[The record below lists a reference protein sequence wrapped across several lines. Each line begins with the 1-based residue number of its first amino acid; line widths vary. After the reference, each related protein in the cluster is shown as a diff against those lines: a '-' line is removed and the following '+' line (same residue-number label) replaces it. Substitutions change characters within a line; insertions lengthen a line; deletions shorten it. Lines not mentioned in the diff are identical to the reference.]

1 MARGLLTLARMRML
15 MVMLMVV
22 VNHTS
27 SAMVVVR
34 NPSKSRTTTSALL
47 SSKTPLDSD
56 TSHHHHDAR
65 SNITRRRALG
75 WGTTTAAVLMI
86 GGGVYHTPAAH
97 AVQPR
102 NEALCNTGLFEHFL
116 EYRCTPL
123 GNIQDEGQTKALSSQ
138 EQVTTDSLLS
148 KLSLEDSHTT
158 ASSTNSGSGSGSAA
172 LDVAKQQ
179 TKASPGAAP

>member
-56 TSHHHHDAR
+56 TSHHPHAAPTV
-65 SNITRRRALG
+65 ITRRPALG
-75 WGTTTAAVLMI
+75 WGTTTVAALI
-86 GGGVYHTPAAH
+86 GGGASAH